1 GCAGTGGTGP
11 LDGRS
16 LCVFIATYLHIQV
29 IDRMC
34 APVLRFS
41 QVSPRDDTSR
51 ARPDGEAMQDRRT
64 VGATV
69 RGAVTAVA
77 VAALAAA
84 TFAAAPAAAAPTPAG
99 LDRIA
104 TGGPSPVARLLA
116 RQTLPDG
123 DGRGSAG
130 AGT

>member
-1 GCAGTGGTGP
+1 
-11 LDGRS
+11 
-16 LCVFIATYLHIQV
+16 
-29 IDRMC
+29 MC

-84 TFAAAPAAAAPTPAG
+84 TLAAAPAAAAPPPAG

-104 TGGPSPVARLLA
+104 TGGPAPAAALRARPP
-116 RQTLPDG
+116 LPQRDRWG
-123 DGRGSAG
+123 PG
-130 AGT
+130 